1 MTDAQFPNRLTQLRS
16 RWEADPASRIFLQ
29 LAEEYRH
36 LGQMSEALKVL
47 ETGLREHPGYLSA
60 QIAKGRCLLELGHPA
75 EARDTLERVVKQDA
89 TQMVA
94 NKLLV
99 RAYVE
104 TGQTDLALERLE
116 LYTLLHESDPE
127 IDELRRRI
135 QGAIAPAPPPPTDSS
150 RPSPA
155 LVPEERS
162 PFVPTPPP
170 AAASGPAEEDLFAL
184 SAPAAPPRRAPES
197 DDIFDLGLPAA
208 PAAAAPPPFPVAA
221 PPAAPVP
228 ADTENPFPDLAAG
241 GPHRSHLERLQ
252 AEGLFF
258 FEELAAPA
266 ASVPAPAP
274 AAAAVEEDLFGFDP
288 LPSPVAPPPPAEFD
302 ELGAVEAVAEVAEVA
317 EAEWP
322 EAAAPAAASSVS
334 EESGATVTLGELYL
348 RQGHLGEA
356 ERIFREVL
364 QREPENLIARQALSL
379 LEQPPA
385 AEPPVFEAPVAA
397 VAPPPAAVDWTSAVP
412 REGDLRSRKVSLLT
426 QYLERIRRGSV
437 AHVR

>member
-1 MTDAQFPNRLTQLRS
+1 MTDVQFPNRLTQLRS

-135 QGAIAPAPPPPTDSS
+135 QGALSPAPPLPTDSS

-155 LVPEERS
+155 PVPEERS

-170 AAASGPAEEDLFAL
+170 AAASVPAEEDLFAL
-184 SAPAAPPRRAPES
+184 SVPAAPPRRAPES
-197 DDIFDLGLPAA
+197 EDIFDLGLPAA
-208 PAAAAPPPFPVAA
+208 PAPAAAPAPVAA
-221 PPAAPVP
+221 PPALQVS
-228 ADTENPFPDLAAG
+228 ADTDSPFPELAASA
-241 GPHRSHLERLQ
+241 PRRSHLEQLQ

-266 ASVPAPAP
+266 VGATAPAEAP
-274 AAAAVEEDLFGFDP
+274 VPVEEDLFAF
-288 LPSPVAPPPPAEFD
+288 E
-302 ELGAVEAVAEVAEVA
+302 
-317 EAEWP
+317 P
-322 EAAAPAAASSVS
+322 EEPESEAPAAVGTSS

-364 QREPENLIARQALSL
+364 QREPENLTALQALSL
-379 LEQPPA
+379 LE
-385 AEPPVFEAPVAA
+385 PPVASEEPVELSEP
-397 VAPPPAAVDWTSAVP
+397 VESIEPIQPALEPWTAAVP
-412 REGDLRSRKVSLLT
+412 REGDPRSRKVLLLT